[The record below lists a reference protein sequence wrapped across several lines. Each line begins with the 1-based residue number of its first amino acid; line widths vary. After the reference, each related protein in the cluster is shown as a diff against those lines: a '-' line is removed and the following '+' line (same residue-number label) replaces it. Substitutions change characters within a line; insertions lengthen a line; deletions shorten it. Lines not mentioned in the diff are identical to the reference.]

1 MIDYPFGPQAA
12 SFIIY
17 MDEGYMSVVIT
28 SSGRDLF
35 EANDLLGGSAAEK
48 AQAAETYLSYC
59 GRYEYRGNS
68 VVHHV
73 ELSLFPNWSGHD
85 QERSVKLSENR
96 LTLQAP
102 PLVIKGVE
110 QTARLVW
117 ERVWAARWEP
127 SLLGARAEAL
137 DGSSVDSQG

>member
-48 AQAAETYLSYC
+48 ARLPRPTCPTAAGTS
-59 GRYEYRGNS
+59 
-68 VVHHV
+68 
-73 ELSLFPNWSGHD
+73 
-85 QERSVKLSENR
+85 
-96 LTLQAP
+96 
-102 PLVIKGVE
+102 I
-110 QTARLVW
+110 
-117 ERVWAARWEP
+117 AAIPWCIT
-127 SLLGARAEAL
+127 
-137 DGSSVDSQG
+137 SS